1 MVRDLVTLESGRLQI
16 QHSDSV
22 TGPECSRCFEGEV
35 FVCNDTEHF
44 VALDCFTKITALIL
58 NRVVAFYREITI
70 PLDELFGCG
79 LDVELRIEYG
89 FRTDTR

>member
-1 MVRDLVTLESGRLQI
+1 MIESLVTLRSGRLEIAQ
-16 QHSDSV
+16 SDSV

-35 FVCNDTEHF
+35 FICNDAEHF
-44 VALDCFTKITALIL
+44 VALNCFTKIKALIL
-58 NRVVAFYREITI
+58 NRVVAFYREITV
-70 PLDELFGCG
+70 PLDELFGAG